1 MRRRRRPAERKPDE
15 RRLEVI
21 VSVPGGVAALRGATP
36 VPEPGDTPEDVAR
49 AQRLFDRLLD
59 IAEAA
64 QERERE
70 ATDFVQPRKP

>member
-1 MRRRRRPAERKPDE
+1 MKRRRKRAEREPDD

-21 VSVPGGVAALRGATP
+21 VAVPGGVAALRGATP
-36 VPEPGDTPEDVAR
+36 VAEPGDTPEDVAR

-59 IAEAA
+59 VAEA

-70 ATDFVQPRKP
+70 ARAVAQRRKS